1 MSRVCPLGLGA
12 CALVNEV
19 PGAEVGDF
27 AVTGGSGGSVTSSSV
42 KTGFGAWAGGMAF
55 TRFKKSPG
63 GTGDMYCGGIVSFVP
78 KHRFLLYLAAV
89 KGNSV
94 MVPLIPAP
102 RIYEFISTVGSE
114 KKSYG

>member
-78 KHRFLLYLAAV
+78 KHRF
-89 KGNSV
+89 
-94 MVPLIPAP
+94 PAQEKTKS
-102 RIYEFISTVGSE
+102 RIVVSGF
-114 KKSYG
+114 